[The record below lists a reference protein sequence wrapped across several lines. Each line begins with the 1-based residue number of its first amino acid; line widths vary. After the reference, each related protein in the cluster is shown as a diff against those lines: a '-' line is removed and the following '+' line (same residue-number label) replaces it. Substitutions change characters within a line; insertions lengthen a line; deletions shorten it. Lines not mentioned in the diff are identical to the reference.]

1 MQKKNT
7 YIDFAISV
15 AERAG
20 KKLLNDFYKTERIIS
35 SKTTGGIVT
44 PYDMRSDAYIRKEIK
59 KQFPSHS
66 YLTEETGFVDNKSEY
81 LWVIDPLD
89 GTGNFV
95 NHDPFFAVSIALF
108 KNGIPVI
115 GVIEAPALHER
126 YSAEKGKGAFIVNTL
141 TNKKYQAH
149 TSNVRTF
156 AQAFVLYC
164 KGGEERSVMIKDVKT
179 ITERALYVRRSG
191 SAAIDMSA
199 VGMGRADAFV
209 STHLSLWDIAA
220 AGIFVTEAGGTVIGF
235 KPKSRKKGIISNQ
248 NQVSI
253 CATNGKF
260 SPRVI
265 TRLL

>member
-7 YIDFAISV
+7 YIDFAVDV
-15 AERAG
+15 AEEAG
-20 KKLLNDFYKTERIIS
+20 RRLLKEFYKTERIIS

-44 PYDMRSDAYIRKEIK
+44 PYDIKSDEYIRNKICAR
-59 KQFPSHS
+59 FPDHS
-66 YLTEETGFVDNKSEY
+66 YLTEETGFVDKKSNF

-108 KNGIPVI
+108 KNGVPVI

-126 YSAEKGKGAFIVNTL
+126 YIAEKGKGAFVVNTS
-141 TNKKYQAH
+141 TNKKYSAH
-149 TSNVRTF
+149 TSNVRTL
-156 AQAFVLYC
+156 AQSFVLYC
-164 KGGEERSVMIKDVKT
+164 KGGEKRDVMIRDT
-179 ITERALYVRRSG
+179 HIITKLALYVRRSG

-235 KPKSRKKGIISNQ
+235 KPKSRKKGIITNQ
-248 NQVSI
+248 NQVST

-260 SPRVI
+260 SPKII
-265 TRLL
+265 TRFL